1 MTYDGRHD
9 VTGRTLVTLSQV
21 MHNQDNYGMDKYK
34 QALKHTHNFDW
45 LMMTLE
51 ELADALKYIQ
61 NEIDRREQVKKQ
73 LAYAI
78 EIKDWEI
85 VKVALENLSIT
96 GTGK

>member
-9 VTGRTLVTLSQV
+9 VTGKTLVTLSQV
-21 MHNQDNYGMDKYK
+21 MHHQDNYGIVKYNK
-34 QALKHTHNFDW
+34 PLKHTHNYDW
-45 LMMTLE
+45 LQMFLE
-51 ELADALKYIQ
+51 EAADGLKYIQ
-61 NEIDRREQVKKQ
+61 NEIDRKEQVKKQ